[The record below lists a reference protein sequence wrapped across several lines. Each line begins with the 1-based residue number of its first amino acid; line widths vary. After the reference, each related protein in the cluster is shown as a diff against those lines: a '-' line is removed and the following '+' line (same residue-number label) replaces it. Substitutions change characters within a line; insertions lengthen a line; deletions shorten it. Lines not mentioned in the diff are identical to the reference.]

1 MKKKLAIFALMI
13 IGLLISFMSVQKGNV
28 VYAGTEDKLL
38 TTITP
43 TGDTTYNETIPGIV
57 TVKLENSK
65 YDSDFGWKWE
75 AADGFVRVEG
85 NKGFVITKCIF
96 SDTIEGIGTFTYTYT
111 EGPFESRFVNG
122 LCVDNSDMN
131 AITSI
136 EVYGTAI
143 EYSVTFDGN
152 STVTTEENMSWSSIC
167 TTALNGKMFGVV
179 GDNPMGY
186 DLDFYGTHFDYL
198 YLFDKNSALASVDAY
213 EFSYIT
219 GFEITFNGNLKSWDK
234 KNNSQVIE
242 SGKKYEVSLTPSDE
256 FYFYTNDDYQLLPI
270 TSLTVYYIAPATPD
284 TSALNEAISDAETF
298 YSSIKDNTDYVNI
311 ANTLKT
317 AIDAAKAVATS
328 DNIDKDDIALAV
340 TNITTAT
347 TNAKKAYDDARA
359 IKVLIENQFGSNSD
373 TSGVYIYLGNKTE
386 NVAFKFEVD
395 ISADSN
401 IYVNHNLTPNKLYTI
416 DDMNLGKC
424 KAIIGETE
432 YNYKSASIM
441 LISDENGYIS
451 YSAMVELENND
462 LYNLV
467 EADPVSGEWAIEK
480 YEEHITPNN
489 QGIFSLTDTETNSKF
504 EIVIND
510 YDSNKTSYDLS
521 EIYDDFSYCKIGARS
536 WDYKTLTF
544 TRNVDDDGLVHVVV
558 AVVTEHGD
566 TLSLVYNQPDPDLIA
581 AQAVIEKIEALPE
594 LSEITLDD
602 KNSVETTRTAYD
614 ALTEKQKLKITAD
627 TLKVLTDAEAKIA
640 ALEKDAADTKAA
652 NAVIEKI
659 NALPEV
665 SKITLNDK
673 NAVETARTSYNT
685 LTADQ
690 KAKVSQ
696 EILKKLT
703 DAEAKITALEKDAAD
718 TKAAEAVNAKI
729 NALPETSSVTLNDEE
744 TIKAARAAY
753 NALTADQKAKVSSD
767 TVNKLSNAE
776 AKLAELQSPTPVKQG
791 LSAGAI
797 VGIVIGSILVVTII
811 GCLVLFILNKK
822 GIINIP
828 FLNKK
833 EQKVDDSDTNKD
845 K

>member
-1 MKKKLAIFALMI
+1 MKRGNNMKKKLVIFALMI
-13 IGLLISFMSVQKGNV
+13 IGLLISFMSVQKGNG
-28 VYAGTEDKLL
+28 VYAETEDKLV

-43 TGDTTYNETIPGIV
+43 T
-57 TVKLENSK
+57 K
-65 YDSDFGWKWE
+65 
-75 AADGFVRVEG
+75 
-85 NKGFVITKCIF
+85 
-96 SDTIEGIGTFTYTYT
+96 
-111 EGPFESRFVNG
+111 
-122 LCVDNSDMN
+122 
-131 AITSI
+131 
-136 EVYGTAI
+136 
-143 EYSVTFDGN
+143 
-152 STVTTEENMSWSSIC
+152 
-167 TTALNGKMFGVV
+167 
-179 GDNPMGY
+179 
-186 DLDFYGTHFDYL
+186 
-198 YLFDKNSALASVDAY
+198 
-213 EFSYIT
+213 
-219 GFEITFNGNLKSWDK
+219 
-234 KNNSQVIE
+234 
-242 SGKKYEVSLTPSDE
+242 
-256 FYFYTNDDYQLLPI
+256 
-270 TSLTVYYIAPATPD
+270 
-284 TSALNEAISDAETF
+284 
-298 YSSIKDNTDYVNI
+298 
-311 ANTLKT
+311 
-317 AIDAAKAVATS
+317 
-328 DNIDKDDIALAV
+328 
-340 TNITTAT
+340 
-347 TNAKKAYDDARA
+347 AKKAYDDSSA
-359 IKVLIENQFGSNSD
+359 IKVLIENQFGSYSD

-386 NVAFKFEVD
+386 NMAFKFEVD

-401 IYVNHNLTPNKLYTI
+401 IYVNHKLTPNKLYTL

-424 KAIIGETE
+424 NAIIGETE

-467 EADPVSGEWAIEK
+467 EADPVSGEWTIEE
-480 YEEHITPNN
+480 YDEHITSNN
-489 QGIFSLTDTETNSKF
+489 QGQFSLTDTETKSKF
-504 EIVIND
+504 VIVIND
-510 YDSNKTSYDLS
+510 YDSSKKSYDLS
-521 EIYDDFSYCKIGARS
+521 EIYYDSCKIGARS
-536 WDYKTLTF
+536 WDCKTLTF

-581 AQAVIEKIEALPE
+581 AQAVIEKIDALPE
-594 LSEITLDD
+594 LSEITIDD

-614 ALTEKQKLKITAD
+614 ALTEKQKSNISAD

-665 SKITLNDK
+665 SEITLDDK

-703 DAEAKITALEKDAAD
+703 DAEAKITSLEKDAAD
-718 TKAAEAVNAKI
+718 TKAANAVIERI
-729 NALPETSSVTLNDEE
+729 NALPEVSKITLDDKNDVA
-744 TIKAARAAY
+744 TARAAY
-753 NALTADQKAKVSSD
+753 NALTVDQKAKVSSD

-776 AKLAELQSPTPVKQG
+776 AKLAELQSSTPVKQG

-797 VGIVIGSILVVTII
+797 VGIVIGSILVVTIV